1 MDLIEKF
8 MQTNKLIKLYYI
20 IKEHGLK
27 QTYKLIF
34 KYNHTI
40 DDIFWIILHN
50 SRCSL
55 IQIIRINN
63 HRLNYS
69 VNKAIALI
77 NKTPFT
83 LKEFIKLTHNYGQA
97 KWTIELKLYK

>member
-8 MQTNKLIKLYYI
+8 MQTNKLTKLYYI
-20 IKEHGLK
+20 IKQHGLK

-77 NKTPFT
+77 NNTPFT
-83 LKEFIKLTHNYGQA
+83 LKEFIKLTHNYSQS